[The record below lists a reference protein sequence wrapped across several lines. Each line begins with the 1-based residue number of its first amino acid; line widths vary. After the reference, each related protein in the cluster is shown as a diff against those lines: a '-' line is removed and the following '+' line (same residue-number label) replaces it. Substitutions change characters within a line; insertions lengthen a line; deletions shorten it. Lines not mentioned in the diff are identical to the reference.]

1 VLVAVGAQVTTE
13 LHPPAGRSGADG
25 LRELLASDRLL
36 RIAGVHDAL
45 GARLAVSAGFPA
57 LWSSGLGICC
67 SRGVP
72 DCSTLPCHA
81 FADAAR
87 TIAQAAPVPVLADAD
102 SGFGGAE
109 AVGLAVH
116 AFEAAGAAGI
126 CVEDAPYPKRNSFL
140 PGEHPLVEVA
150 DFVAKLR
157 AALAARQHASFVIV
171 ARTEALIGGRGL
183 DEALA
188 RCRAYAD
195 AGADLVIPHSRASSV
210 EEVMGVARRW
220 DRPVPL
226 GLIPTTYPEL
236 NDRYRDADLL
246 AFGIKVLIYANQ
258 GLRAAVQA
266 QSSAFRAMLDGGS
279 ASPLESHIASVS
291 QVVSLFAQPIAETG
305 QASDHAEAES
315 RGETGG
321 AEAALPTSIRASS

>member
-1 VLVAVGAQVTTE
+1 VGAQVTTE
-13 LHPPAGRSGADG
+13 LHPRAGRSGAHV
-25 LRELLASDRLL
+25 LRELLASHRLL

-45 GARLAVSAGFPA
+45 GARLAASAGFQA

-67 SRGVP
+67 SRGVL
-72 DCSTLPCHA
+72 DCSTLPCQA

-102 SGFGGAE
+102 SGFGGADE
-109 AVGLAVH
+109 VGIAVRT
-116 AFEAAGAAGI
+116 FEQAGAAGI

-157 AALAARQHASFVIV
+157 TALARRRQPSFIIV

-188 RCRAYAD
+188 RCHAYAD
-195 AGADLVIPHSRASSV
+195 AGADLVIPHSRARSV

-226 GLIPTTYPEL
+226 GLIPTTYPDI
-236 NDRYRDADLL
+236 NDRYRDEDLL
-246 AFGIKVLIYANQ
+246 ALGIKVLIYANQ
-258 GLRAAVQA
+258 GLRASVQA
-266 QSSAFRAMLDGGS
+266 QSSAFRALLNGGS
-279 ASPLESHIASVS
+279 ASPLEPHIAPVS
-291 QVVSLFAQPIAETG
+291 QVVSLFAKPVPDVEPDKDH
-305 QASDHAEAES
+305 SDGEAT
-315 RGETGG
+315 RPTRHR
-321 AEAALPTSIRASS
+321 AAP

>member
-1 VLVAVGAQVTTE
+1 VGAKVTAD
-13 LHPPAGRSGADG
+13 LHPRAGRSGTQD
-25 LRELLASDRLL
+25 LRELLAADRLL

-45 GARLAVSAGFPA
+45 GARLAVSSGFQA

-67 SRGVP
+67 SRGVL
-72 DCSTLPCHA
+72 DCSTLPCQA
-81 FADAAR
+81 FVDAAR
-87 TIAQAAPVPVLADAD
+87 TIAQAEPVPVLADAD
-102 SGFGGAE
+102 SGFGGADE
-109 AVGLAVH
+109 IGIAVR
-116 AFEAAGAAGI
+116 AFEEAGAAGI

-140 PGEHPLVEVA
+140 PGEHPLVEVG

-157 AALAARQHASFVIV
+157 AALTQRRHRSFVIA

-183 DEALA
+183 DEALH

-226 GLIPTTYPEL
+226 GLIPTTYPDI
-236 NDRYRDADLL
+236 NDRYRDEDLL
-246 AFGIKVLIYANQ
+246 ALGIKVLIYANQ

-266 QSSAFRAMLDGGS
+266 QSSAFRAMLERGS
-279 ASPLESHIASVS
+279 ASPLESYIAPVS
-291 QVVSLFAQPIAETG
+291 QVVSLFAQPIAGAGPASATSAASA
-305 QASDHAEAES
+305 ASDQSDLA
-315 RGETGG
+315 G
-321 AEAALPTSIRASS
+321 ASPTTDGARS

>member
-1 VLVAVGAQVTTE
+1 VTTK
-13 LHPPAGRSGADG
+13 LHPPADRSRGHG
-25 LRELLASDRLL
+25 LRDLLAANRLL

-45 GARLAVSAGFPA
+45 GARLAVSAGFQA

-67 SRGVP
+67 SRGVL

-87 TIAQAAPVPVLADAD
+87 IIAQAVPVPLLADAD

-109 AVGLAVH
+109 AVGLAVR

-157 AALAARQHASFVIV
+157 AALARRQSTAFVIV
-171 ARTEALIGGRGL
+171 ARTEALIGGRGVE
-183 DEALA
+183 EALA

-226 GLIPTTYPEL
+226 GLIPTTYPDI

-246 AFGIKVLIYANQ
+246 ALGIKVLIYANQ
-258 GLRAAVQA
+258 GLRAAVRA
-266 QSSAFRAMLDGGS
+266 QSSAFRALLDGGS
-279 ASPLESHIASVS
+279 ASPLEPHIASVG
-291 QVVSLFAQPIAETG
+291 QVVSLFGQPADAVLATT
-305 QASDHAEAES
+305 D
-315 RGETGG
+315 
-321 AEAALPTSIRASS
+321 RASS

>member
-1 VLVAVGAQVTTE
+1 MGAQVTTE
-13 LHPPAGRSGADG
+13 NHRRAGRSGIHG
-25 LRELLASDRLL
+25 LRELLASQQLL

-45 GARLAVSAGFPA
+45 GARLAVSAGFQA

-67 SRGVP
+67 SRGVL
-72 DCSTLPCHA
+72 DCSTLPCRA

-109 AVGLAVH
+109 EVGRAVH
-116 AFEAAGAAGI
+116 AFETAGAAGM

-157 AALAARQHASFVIV
+157 AALARRQHPSFVIV

-183 DEALA
+183 DETLA

-195 AGADLVIPHSRASSV
+195 AGADLVIPHSRSSSV

-220 DRPVPL
+220 DRAVPL
-226 GLIPTTYPEL
+226 GLIPTTYPDINE
-236 NDRYRDADLL
+236 RYGDADLL
-246 AFGIKVLIYANQ
+246 ALGIKVLIYANQ

-266 QSSAFRAMLDGGS
+266 QSSAFRAMLDAGS
-279 ASPLESHIASVS
+279 ASALEPHIAPVS
-291 QVVSLFAQPIAETG
+291 QVVSLFAQPM
-305 QASDHAEAES
+305 AES
-315 RGETGG
+315 IRPKSNG
-321 AEAALPTSIRASS
+321 AGS